1 MALCPGILGESRV
14 TSFRTNTDRLLEV
27 RLQDEKVLAI
37 AGAMVAYTGSIK
49 FEKSLLGGE
58 GIFGAL
64 KRKVTNEG
72 MQLMQASGS
81 GTVFFAQN
89 AAEITVMALAG
100 EKLTI
105 ESSSLLAYDTSLKTG
120 TSFAGLRG
128 ASSGQGLFS
137 TTVEGH
143 GNLAVISRGNLIM
156 LEVTP
161 SHPLRVDPDAFVGFK
176 GDIRQEFVFDVN
188 WRTMIGQS
196 SGESYQHKF
205 TGQGVVFI
213 QPAER

>member
-1 MALCPGILGESRV
+1 MAVTPPVSCRLAKALWPGILGESRV

-37 AGAMVAYTGSIK
+37 AGAMVAYTGAIK

-58 GIFGAL
+58 GLFGAL

-72 MQLMQASGS
+72 MQVMQASGT

-128 ASSGQGLFS
+128 ARP
-137 TTVEGH
+137 V
-143 GNLAVISRGNLIM
+143 LA
-156 LEVTP
+156 E
-161 SHPLRVDPDAFVGFK
+161 
-176 GDIRQEFVFDVN
+176 
-188 WRTMIGQS
+188 
-196 SGESYQHKF
+196 
-205 TGQGVVFI
+205 
-213 QPAER
+213 

>member
-1 MALCPGILGESRV
+1 M
-14 TSFRTNTDRLLEV
+14 
-27 RLQDEKVLAI
+27 LAI
-37 AGAMVAYTGSIK
+37 AGAMVAYTGAIK

-58 GIFGAL
+58 GLFGAL

-72 MQLMQASGS
+72 MQVMQASGT

-128 ASSGQGLFS
+128 ASSGQACFPPRRRQRQ
-137 TTVEGH
+137 
-143 GNLAVISRGNLIM
+143 LASFHAATDHA
-156 LEVTP
+156 EVTP
-161 SHPLRVDPDAFVGFK
+161 AHPLRVDPDAFVGFK
-176 GDIRQEFVFDVN
+176 GDIRQEFVS
-188 WRTMIGQS
+188 TS
-196 SGESYQHKF
+196 
-205 TGQGVVFI
+205 TG
-213 QPAER
+213 AR